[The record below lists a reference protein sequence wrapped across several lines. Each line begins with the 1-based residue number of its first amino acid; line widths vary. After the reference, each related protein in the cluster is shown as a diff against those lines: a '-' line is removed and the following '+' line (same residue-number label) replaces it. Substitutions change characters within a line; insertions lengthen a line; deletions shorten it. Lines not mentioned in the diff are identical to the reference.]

1 MKTYKV
7 EELTLSEARTLSGV
21 SFHFT
26 DKHTAVSE
34 NGLITLLTSSK
45 EGFEHVIKSDS
56 FFIYREEESE
66 EPDTNEL
73 VWVCGLINQE
83 QDVLMIKTGREGV
96 SSVDRILVSYLTRLL
111 NNEKQFYRF
120 VIAED
125 TWEVAYCPNI
135 TSTQFVLRKI
145 NITSNYMIRYSD
157 KCEIN
162 KYHCKTGIWPV
173 VQQFRDHLD
182 NYYVRTFK
190 NSLV

>member
-45 EGFEHVIKSDS
+45 EGFEHAFKRDS

-73 VWVCGLINQE
+73 VWACGLINQE
-83 QDVLMIKTGREGV
+83 QDVYGCKVIDNFTDDLTWLCMKGDYNPEWLEK
-96 SSVDRILVSYLTRLL
+96 LV
-111 NNEKQFYRF
+111 
-120 VIAED
+120 
-125 TWEVAYCPNI
+125 NI
-135 TSTQFVLRKI
+135 
-145 NITSNYMIRYSD
+145 
-157 KCEIN
+157 
-162 KYHCKTGIWPV
+162 
-173 VQQFRDHLD
+173 
-182 NYYVRTFK
+182 
-190 NSLV
+190 

>member
-21 SFHFT
+21 LFHFT

-56 FFIYREEESE
+56 LFIYREEESE
-66 EPDTNEL
+66 EPDVNEL

-83 QDVLMIKTGREGV
+83 QDVLMIKSGKEGV
-96 SSVDRILVSYLTRLL
+96 SNVDRILVSYLTRLI

-120 VIAED
+120 VIGKD
-125 TWEVAYCPNI
+125 TWEVVCCPNI
-135 TSTQFVLRKI
+135 TATQFVLRKVK
-145 NITSNYMIRYSD
+145 NTFKQMTKYSD
-157 KCEIN
+157 EYRVD
-162 KYHCKTGIWPV
+162 KYQHKTGIWPI
-173 VQQFRDHLD
+173 VQQFREHLD
-182 NYYVRTFK
+182 NYYVRTF
-190 NSLV
+190 